1 MQGVDVLCENMKRLF
16 LYMQHHQ
23 NFYHYVYIE
32 NPIKILICA
41 WLFVLISSIIK
52 ITKDICTEKRDCM
65 QLNNYLEYLE
75 KNSNGLFR

>member
-16 LYMQHHQ
+16 LYMQYHQ

-52 ITKDICTEKRDCM
+52 IMKDICTEKRDCM

-75 KNSNGLFR
+75 KTVMAY